1 VRTFEKGTEITFFGG
16 DLPHPEA
23 RWQAF
28 LHRGQREEGNM
39 KTTGLFVVSTLA
51 VALCAPV
58 VASGEQPVDVN
69 RAEGIEPGEGEVTR
83 ATFTTAVVEREPAD
97 ELQAL
102 EDGAPAVA
110 YFTELK
116 GMDGRT
122 VIHRWEYDGEV
133 MGEVAFDVEGPRWR
147 VHSTKQLDPAWTG
160 QWVVKVMDVDGN
172 VLSEDNL
179 QYGTALATNEEPA
192 AEPPAAPAE

>member
-1 VRTFEKGTEITFFGG
+1 
-16 DLPHPEA
+16 
-23 RWQAF
+23 
-28 LHRGQREEGNM
+28 M
-39 KTTGLFVVSTLA
+39 KTTGFLVVSTLA

-58 VASGEQPVDVN
+58 IASAEQPTDDTKVE
-69 RAEGIEPGEGEVTR
+69 ASAPAEGEVTR
-83 ATFTTAVVEREPAD
+83 ATFTTAVVEREPED
-97 ELQAL
+97 ELQTL

-122 VIHRWEYDGEV
+122 VIHRWEYEGEV

-147 VHSTKQLDPAWTG
+147 VHSTKQLDPSFTG

-172 VLSEDNL
+172 VLSEDTL

-192 AEPPAAPAE
+192 AAPPAAPAE